1 MTSETPP
8 ALPPEAL
15 QPMPPLPLQR
25 PIRVDEIK
33 LRGSHVAVR
42 AEAAELAGI
51 AAMLDLPSVESLEA
65 RYVLSRSG
73 TRVKLEGEMKATLH
87 QICAVTLDAFPVTLT
102 VPLKLDFAPADQ
114 PNPRRK
120 SADDDGGAIDVEV
133 RLNEEDPPEP
143 IVDGMIDLGAV
154 TLEFL
159 ALGLDPYPR
168 KPGAVFAEPAPEQ
181 PPESPF
187 AALAR
192 LKRPE

>member
-1 MTSETPP
+1 MTSEVP
-8 ALPPEAL
+8 PPEAL
-15 QPMPPLPLQR
+15 LPDALPPLPLQR

-33 LRGSHVAVR
+33 LRGSHVTVR

-73 TRVKLEGEMKATLH
+73 TRVKLEGEMKAALH
-87 QICAVTLDAFPVTLT
+87 QICAVTLEAFPVTLT

-120 SADDDGGAIDVEV
+120 SADDDSGSIDVEV
-133 RLNEEDPPEP
+133 KLNEEDPPEP

>member
-15 QPMPPLPLQR
+15 PPLPLQR

-33 LRGSHVAVR
+33 LRGSHVVVR

-73 TRVKLEGEMKATLH
+73 SRVKLEGEMKAALH
-87 QICAVTLDAFPVTLT
+87 QICAVTLDAFPVALT

-114 PNPRRK
+114 PSPRRK